1 VAIHPAVRHGAML
14 VGFLVTAAGP
24 AASAPA
30 PRVTVNFVAPERYT
44 DAGDRFG
51 AGPGLRVTLAEVR
64 RIIEG
69 AALRAMAPGDDL
81 RVDVLDI
88 DLAGFAHPGL
98 SPVSSPRVVTDVTPP
113 AFRLRYDLRRG
124 GRRIAGGDERVSDI
138 NFLFGAR
145 ANRSGAFAYEEGL
158 LRDWVRKR
166 LTPQ

>member
-1 VAIHPAVRHGAML
+1 MAVHRLFRHAAML
-14 VGFLVTAAGP
+14 IGLLASTAGP
-24 AASAPA
+24 VASTPTA
-30 PRVTVNFVAPERYT
+30 RVAVNFVAPERYT

-51 AGPGLRVTLAEVR
+51 AGPGLRVTLAEIR

-98 SPVSSPRVVTDVTPP
+98 SPVSAPRVVSDVTPP

-124 GRRIAGGDERVSDI
+124 GRRIAGGDERVSDM

-145 ANRSGAFAYEEGL
+145 ANRSGAFAYEEAL
-158 LRDWVRKR
+158 LRDWARKR